1 MAAGLNSEK
10 GLRLLEEAEFIEL
23 IKEMGECTIYSNS
36 ENSIGWILENLGFTG
51 LPEKIELF
59 KNKIKFRELLE
70 RLYPKLYFKGV
81 EFEKLD
87 KIRVEEI
94 EKPFIIKPAVGL
106 FSLGVHKVSTDAEWD
121 SVLKRIK
128 AEVKE
133 MFTETRGSNWQEIK
147 KILKSDLREYITF
160 ED

>member
-1 MAAGLNSEK
+1 MYYLFQFRKFNWMDFGKSRFYRGCLRKLNFLRTKLSSGSCWK
-10 GLRLLEEAEFIEL
+10 G
-23 IKEMGECTIYSNS
+23 CTPNYIS
-36 ENSIGWILENLGFTG
+36 
-51 LPEKIELF
+51 
-59 KNKIKFRELLE
+59 
-70 RLYPKLYFKGV
+70 KGV